1 MKTKMQNYIIATSS
15 TCDLPRTWLDE
26 HNVPFIAYSY
36 TNNDQPGTDDCRE
49 ESRAAIYAGMRN
61 GDILKTSQINEPIY
75 NRFFRELMDS
85 GKNVLFLDMSEKMS
99 VSFENCRAAAE
110 AVKADYP
117 EQTLYVM
124 DTRCIS
130 GGLGLL
136 VMHCVQMMEEGKS
149 FEEVIAWGEEN
160 RLKIA
165 HRFTVDDLNYLKR
178 GGRVSNAS
186 ALVGTML
193 SIKPVLYVPNIGTLD
208 VVKKCEKTFSC
219 PIAYVGVDGMLSKE
233 EIEMTP
239 LKAAAANWIA
249 TAQIATLISDNCIFI
264 DTGSTTTD
272 IIPVKDGKECAIG
285 KSDFDRSATGELVYT
300 GTLRTN
306 LASFLDKVEL
316 NGKEYRVASELF
328 AQTADVYTVL
338 DLITEDDYIC
348 DTFDGEGKS
357 KLDCAKRIARVV
369 CADLEMLS
377 MDDIIE
383 MCEFIHKKQVE
394 QIADG
399 LKQVHETQNLDLIV
413 TTGLGKDILDK
424 KAAELLGLEVKSM
437 GDILTD
443 DECTVAPAV
452 GTAVMMEKYLN

>member
-1 MKTKMQNYIIATSS
+1 MKIAGFDIGGANT
-15 TCDLPRTWLDE
+15 DLAVIDFE
-26 HNVPFIAYSY
+26 KGEIKNIEVDFAYLPMWS
-36 TNNDQPGTDDCRE
+36 NNDDL
-49 ESRAAIYAGMRN
+49 SHVLI
-61 GDILKTSQINEPIY
+61 
-75 NRFFRELMDS
+75 ELIE
-85 GKNVLFLDMSEKMS
+85 NICHLSEIDAVGISMT
-99 VSFENCRAAAE
+99 AE
-110 AVKADYP
+110 LVDAY
-117 EQTLYVM
+117 
-124 DTRCIS
+124 DTKK
-130 GGLGLL
+130 
-136 VMHCVQMMEEGKS
+136 EG
-149 FEEVIAWGEEN
+149 V
-160 RLKIA
+160 
-165 HRFTVDDLNYLKR
+165 
-178 GGRVSNAS
+178 
-186 ALVGTML
+186 
-193 SIKPVLYVPNIGTLD
+193 LD
-208 VVKKCEKTFSC
+208 VVKKCEEAFSC
-219 PIAYVGVDGMLSKE
+219 PIAYVGIGGMMTKS
-233 EIEMTP
+233 EIEKNP

-272 IIPVKDGKECAIG
+272 IIPIKEGRECAIG

-316 NGKEYRVASELF
+316 NGKSYRVASELF
-328 AQTADVYTVL
+328 AQTADVYMVL
-338 DLITEDDYIC
+338 DLIDEKDYIC

-377 MDDIIE
+377 MDDVTE
-383 MCEFIHKKQVE
+383 MCEYIHQKQVE

-399 LKQVHETQNLDLIV
+399 LKQVCETQGLNLIV

-452 GTAVMMEKYLN
+452 GTAVMMEKFLN

>member
-1 MKTKMQNYIIATSS
+1 MKIAGFDIGGANT
-15 TCDLPRTWLDE
+15 DLAVIDFNNGE
-26 HNVPFIAYSY
+26 IENMEVDFAYLPMWS
-36 TNNDQPGTDDCRE
+36 NNDDL
-49 ESRAAIYAGMRN
+49 SRV
-61 GDILKTSQINEPIY
+61 LV
-75 NRFFRELMDS
+75 ELIE
-85 GKNVLFLDMSEKMS
+85 NICPVSEIDAVGISMT
-99 VSFENCRAAAE
+99 AE
-110 AVKADYP
+110 LVDAY
-117 EQTLYVM
+117 
-124 DTRCIS
+124 DTKKD
-130 GGLGLL
+130 G
-136 VMHCVQMMEEGKS
+136 V
-149 FEEVIAWGEEN
+149 
-160 RLKIA
+160 
-165 HRFTVDDLNYLKR
+165 
-178 GGRVSNAS
+178 
-186 ALVGTML
+186 
-193 SIKPVLYVPNIGTLD
+193 LD

-233 EIEMTP
+233 
-239 LKAAAANWIA
+239 
-249 TAQIATLISDNCIFI
+249 
-264 DTGSTTTD
+264 
-272 IIPVKDGKECAIG
+272 VKDGKECAIG